1 MLSAYLIIFSN
12 LLFPNLLNIY
22 RLLVMQIKVCV
33 IAIPKESFLVIQRLL
48 VPRSPGISKSED
60 AQAS

>member
-1 MLSAYLIIFSN
+1 MRSLWVYLPAIK
-12 LLFPNLLNIY
+12 LL
-22 RLLVMQIKVCV
+22 

-48 VPRSPGISKSED
+48 VPRSPWISKSED